1 MRVNKKQKKTFFNSR
16 KIRSRII
23 FASLILLVPV
33 IQQII
38 FYIGVNFN
46 SFLQAFQIYEY
57 NPDGMGFII
66 KFAGIEN
73 FANAVKLIADRGY
86 LLGNSFLMYI
96 FSLIISLPLA
106 LIFSFY
112 VYKKFPLSKVFRVIL
127 FMPQIVS
134 MLVFSLL
141 FKYLVTEVYMKITGE
156 TLGLLVNQ
164 STRIPVL
171 IFFNIWI
178 SFGVNT
184 ILYSGAMSGIDNSI
198 VESAQLDGVNL
209 MQEFIHI
216 TFPMIFST
224 FTSFIVIGIAGI
236 CTNQAN
242 LYNLFG
248 EQAQEMAT
256 LGYYLFAS
264 AKHADYTANLSYA
277 TFGELSA
284 LGLILT
290 AIVAPVTLGVK
301 ALLEK
306 FGPSEN

>member
-1 MRVNKKQKKTFFNSR
+1 MKKVNGKKTFFNSR
-16 KIRSRII
+16 KVRSRII
-23 FASLILLVPV
+23 FASLVLAVPV
-33 IQQII
+33 LQQII

-46 SFLQAFQIYEY
+46 SFLQAFQTYEN
-57 NPDGMGFII
+57 NPSGYGFIVS
-66 KFAGIEN
+66 FAGFDN
-73 FANAVKLIADRGY
+73 FASAIRLVANRGY
-86 LLGNSFLMYI
+86 LLANSFMIYI
-96 FSLIISLPLA
+96 FSLLVSLPLA

-112 VYKKFPLSKVFRVIL
+112 VYKQFPLAKVFRVVL

-134 MLVFSLL
+134 ALVFSLL
-141 FKYLVTEVYMKITGE
+141 FKYLVTEVYMKLTGASV
-156 TLGLLVNQ
+156 GLLMNQ
-164 STRIPVL
+164 ETRIPVL

-209 MQEFIHI
+209 IQEFIHI

-248 EQAQEMAT
+248 EQAMEMST
-256 LGYYLFAS
+256 LGYYLFAG
-264 AKHADYTANLSYA
+264 AKRADYISTSSYA
-277 TFGELSA
+277 SFGELSA
-284 LGLILT
+284 LGLLLT
-290 AIVAPVTLGVK
+290 AIVAPITLGVK